1 MDNKEDSDLSKN
13 RLTQEINNL
22 LSVIQESN
30 NNRIKRYELKGN
42 YTNIV
47 TAVAQISEV
56 FGGSCWSEDYHSE
69 KDTPYKEIK
78 PVLKN
83 QFTRTLNP
91 FFDNIGLSTTL
102 LDNYVDKF
110 LNETKRYDN
119 LGQYTDY
126 EYYGNSTTYGLYG
139 LNLDH
144 LISETCSEEVQRIY
158 HKELNKFKEKLP
170 QSPKLKM

>member
-1 MDNKEDSDLSKN
+1 MENNESISK
-13 RLTQEINNL
+13 INIEKAIHNL
-22 LSVIQESN
+22 LIVIQESN
-30 NNRIKRYELKGN
+30 NNRIKRYELKGS

-78 PVLKN
+78 PVLKT
-83 QFTRTLNP
+83 QFARILNP
-91 FFDNIGLSTTL
+91 FFENLGLSTAL
-102 LDNYVDKF
+102 LENYLDNF
-110 LNETKRYDN
+110 LNKTKRYDN
-119 LGQYTDY
+119 VGQYTDY

-139 LNLDH
+139 LNLDN
-144 LISETCSEEVQRIY
+144 LISETCSEEVQRMY
-158 HKELNKFKEKLP
+158 HKELNNFKENLP